1 MMRDRSGFGGNGGT
15 GNAGGLDELNDLYEA
30 IILDH
35 YRSPRNTAPVD
46 SPDIDLEVNNPFCG
60 DEFHIQL
67 KVDGDTVSQV
77 GITGRGCAISQA
89 SASLLAELVEGKTSS
104 EVRAAV
110 SAFRRLLKGEEVSD
124 EEMEKLG
131 DIEALSGVRK
141 FPVRI
146 KCALLSWVGL
156 DDALKEH
163 LAK

>member
-1 MMRDRSGFGGNGGT
+1 MMGSTSGS
-15 GNAGGLDELNDLYEA
+15 GGLGELDDLYEA

-35 YRSPRNTAPVD
+35 YRNPRNTDPVD

-60 DEFHIQL
+60 DEFQIQM
-67 KVDGDTVSQV
+67 KVENDAVSAV

-89 SASLLAELVEGKTSS
+89 SASLLAELVEGKKSS
-104 EVRAAV
+104 EVRASV
-110 SAFRRLLKGEEVSD
+110 SSFRRLLQGEELSA
-124 EEMEKLG
+124 EEREALG

>member
-1 MMRDRSGFGGNGGT
+1 MMGGTSGFDG
-15 GNAGGLDELNDLYEA
+15 AGGSGGLEDMNDLYEA

-104 EVRAAV
+104 EVRGAV

-124 EEMEKLG
+124 EEMETLG

-156 DDALKEH
+156 GDALEEH

>member
-1 MMRDRSGFGGNGGT
+1 MTGGMSG
-15 GNAGGLDELNDLYEA
+15 LEEMNDLYEA

-35 YRSPRNTAPVD
+35 YRSPRNTAAVVD
-46 SPDIDLEVNNPFCG
+46 ADIDLEVNNPFCG

-67 KVDGDTVSQV
+67 RVEDGSVSEV

-89 SASLLAELVEGKTSS
+89 SASLLAELVKGKSS
-104 EVRAAV
+104 GDVQAAV
-110 SAFRRLLKGEEVSD
+110 DAVRRLLKGEDVT
-124 EEMEKLG
+124 EEELDVLG
-131 DIEALSGVRK
+131 DIEALEGVRK

-156 DDALKEH
+156 DDALREH

>member
-1 MMRDRSGFGGNGGT
+1 MMSEGSGRGGG
-15 GNAGGLDELNDLYEA
+15 GGLGELDDLYEA

-46 SPDIDLEVNNPFCG
+46 SPDVDIEVNNPFCG
-60 DEFHIQL
+60 DEFHIQFKL
-67 KVDGDTVSQV
+67 EDDTVSEV

-89 SASLLAELVEGKTSS
+89 SASLLAELVKGKSS
-104 EVRAAV
+104 TEVRAAV
-110 SAFRRLLKGEEVSD
+110 DAFRRLLKSEEITD
-124 EEMEKLG
+124 EEAEVLG
-131 DIEALSGVRK
+131 DIEALGGVRK

-156 DDALKEH
+156 DDALKDH

>member
-1 MMRDRSGFGGNGGT
+1 MMSGT
-15 GNAGGLDELNDLYEA
+15 GGLGGLDDLYEE

-35 YRSPRNTAPVD
+35 YRNPRNTAPVE

-60 DEFHIQL
+60 DEFHIQM
-67 KVDGDTVSQV
+67 KVEDDAVSEI

-89 SASLLAELVEGKTSS
+89 SASLLAELVEGKSSS
-104 EVRAAV
+104 EVQASV
-110 SAFRRLLKGEEVSD
+110 GAFRRLLQGEEIS
-124 EEMEKLG
+124 EEEREILG
-131 DIEALSGVRK
+131 DIEALGGVRK

-156 DDALKEH
+156 NDALKEH

>member
-1 MMRDRSGFGGNGGT
+1 MMGRNSERGGT
-15 GNAGGLDELNDLYEA
+15 GGLGDLDDMYEA

-46 SPDIDLEVNNPFCG
+46 SPDVDIEVNNPFCG
-60 DEFHIQL
+60 DEFHIQFRL
-67 KVDGDTVSQV
+67 EDDAIAEV

-89 SASLLAELVEGKTSS
+89 SASLLAELVKGKSTG

-110 SAFRRLLKGEEVSD
+110 DSIRRLLKGEKITD
-124 EEMEKLG
+124 EEADVLG
-131 DIEALSGVRK
+131 DIEALGGVRK

-163 LAK
+163 LAR

>member
-1 MMRDRSGFGGNGGT
+1 MTAGNSGT
-15 GNAGGLDELNDLYEA
+15 SGLDDMNDLYEA

-35 YRSPRNTAPVD
+35 YRSPRNTAPVE

-67 KVDGDTVSQV
+67 KVEGDTVSEV

-89 SASLLAELVEGKTSS
+89 SASLLAELVKGKSS
-104 EVRAAV
+104 GEVHAAV
-110 SAFRRLLKGEEVSD
+110 DSIRRLLKGEDVT
-124 EEMEKLG
+124 EEERDILG
-131 DIEALSGVRK
+131 DIEALEGVRK

-156 DDALKEH
+156 GDALKEH
-163 LAK
+163 LATD

>member
-1 MMRDRSGFGGNGGT
+1 MMGNTSGSGS
-15 GNAGGLDELNDLYEA
+15 LEDLNDLYEA

-35 YRSPRNTAPVD
+35 YRNPRNTAPVD

-60 DEFHIQL
+60 DEFQIQM
-67 KVDGDTVSQV
+67 KVTDDAVSEI

-89 SASLLAELVEGKTSS
+89 SASLLAELVEGKKSG

-110 SAFRRLLKGEEVSD
+110 SAFRRLLKGEEISED
-124 EEMEKLG
+124 ERETLG

>member
-1 MMRDRSGFGGNGGT
+1 MTGGT
-15 GNAGGLDELNDLYEA
+15 GGLEDMNELYEA

-35 YRSPRNTAPVD
+35 YRSPRNTATVEE
-46 SPDIDLEVNNPFCG
+46 PDIDLEVNNPFCG

-67 KVDGDTVSQV
+67 KVEDDAVSQV

-89 SASLLAELVEGKTSS
+89 SASLLAELVKGKSAS
-104 EVRAAV
+104 EVESAV
-110 SAFRRLLKGEEVSD
+110 SAVRRLLKGEEITD
-124 EEMEKLG
+124 AEADILG
-131 DIEALSGVRK
+131 DIEALGGVRK

-156 DDALKEH
+156 GDALRDH

>member
-1 MMRDRSGFGGNGGT
+1 MTGGT
-15 GNAGGLDELNDLYEA
+15 GGLEDMNELYEA

-35 YRSPRNTAPVD
+35 YRSPRNTATVEE
-46 SPDIDLEVNNPFCG
+46 PDIDLEVNNPFCG

-67 KVDGDTVSQV
+67 KVEDDAVSQV

-89 SASLLAELVEGKTSS
+89 SASLLAELVKGKSAS
-104 EVRAAV
+104 EVESAV
-110 SAFRRLLKGEEVSD
+110 SAVRRLLKGEEITD
-124 EEMEKLG
+124 AEADILG
-131 DIEALSGVRK
+131 DIEALGGVRK

-156 DDALKEH
+156 GDALRDY

>member
-1 MMRDRSGFGGNGGT
+1 MM
-15 GNAGGLDELNDLYEA
+15 GNASGSGNLGELDDLYEA

-35 YRSPRNTAPVD
+35 YRNPRNTGPVD

-60 DEFHIQL
+60 DEFQIQM
-67 KVDGDTVSQV
+67 KVENDAVSAV

-89 SASLLAELVEGKTSS
+89 SASLLAELVEGKKSG
-104 EVRAAV
+104 EVRESV
-110 SAFRRLLKGEEVSD
+110 SAFRRLLQGVEISAGEREV
-124 EEMEKLG
+124 LG
-131 DIEALSGVRK
+131 DIEALGGVRK

>member
-1 MMRDRSGFGGNGGT
+1 MMGNTSGSGSLGE
-15 GNAGGLDELNDLYEA
+15 LDDLYEA

-35 YRSPRNTAPVD
+35 YRNPRNTDPVD

-60 DEFHIQL
+60 DEFQIQM
-67 KVDGDTVSQV
+67 KVENDAVTAV

-89 SASLLAELVEGKTSS
+89 SASLLAELVEGKKSG
-104 EVRAAV
+104 EVRESV
-110 SAFRRLLKGEEVSD
+110 SAFRRLLQGEEISAGEREV
-124 EEMEKLG
+124 LG
-131 DIEALSGVRK
+131 DIEALGGVRK
-141 FPVRI
+141 FPIRI

>member
-1 MMRDRSGFGGNGGT
+1 MTGGMSGLGDM
-15 GNAGGLDELNDLYEA
+15 DELYEA

-35 YRSPRNTAPVD
+35 YRSPRNTATVEE
-46 SPDIDLEVNNPFCG
+46 PDIDLEVNNPFCG

-67 KVDGDTVSQV
+67 KVDDDSVSQV

-89 SASLLAELVEGKTSS
+89 SASLLAELVKGKSASEGESG
-104 EVRAAV
+104 VDAG
-110 SAFRRLLKGEEVSD
+110 RRLLKGEEITHAEAD
-124 EEMEKLG
+124 ILG
-131 DIEALSGVRK
+131 DIEALGGVRK

-156 DDALKEH
+156 GDALQDH